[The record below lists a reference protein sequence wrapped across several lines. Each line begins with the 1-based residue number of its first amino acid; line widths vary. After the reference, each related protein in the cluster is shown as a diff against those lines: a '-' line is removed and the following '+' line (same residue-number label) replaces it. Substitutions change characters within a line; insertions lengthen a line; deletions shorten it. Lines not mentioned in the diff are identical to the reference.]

1 MSQISLDEYQL
12 ITRETSGCD
21 ELPILAL
28 GLLGETIELLDSLTS
43 TDSGKII
50 KEAGDIIWYSARI
63 ADVFEVKFSDII
75 TADTIGGGK
84 HHHNFALPLS
94 ATIVSEHVKKVFG
107 HGHPLDKTLV
117 CNALR
122 AVIHEAMSMLHHR
135 EINVGLEEVMRQN
148 VKKLRKR
155 YPNGFSVERSMYR
168 NQNED

>member
-63 ADVFEVKFSDII
+63 ADVFEVKFSDPSFEYQ
-75 TADTIGGGK
+75 TRSS
-84 HHHNFALPLS
+84 PLS
-94 ATIVSEHVKKVFG
+94 VLEAATTSRS
-107 HGHPLDKTLV
+107 PSPSMSATRTS
-117 CNALR
+117 R
-122 AVIHEAMSMLHHR
+122 AVRRLESMVFL
-135 EINVGLEEVMRQN
+135 
-148 VKKLRKR
+148 VKLSD
-155 YPNGFSVERSMYR
+155 PSF
-168 NQNED
+168 